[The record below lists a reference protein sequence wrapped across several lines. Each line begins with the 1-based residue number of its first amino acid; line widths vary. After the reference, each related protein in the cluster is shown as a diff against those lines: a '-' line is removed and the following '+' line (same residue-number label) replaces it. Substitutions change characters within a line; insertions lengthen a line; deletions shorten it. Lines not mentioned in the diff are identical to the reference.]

1 MSKRA
6 DILTATR
13 DLLWE
18 RGYEAT
24 SPRAVMN
31 RSSAGQGSLYHHF
44 ADKRQLAITALN
56 EVEAQLT
63 HELSTTLGDL
73 GRTPLARVLAWLDL
87 HRDALQGCRLG
98 RLAFERTVIE
108 DDELR
113 APLARYFQG
122 LERRLRDTLVQAV
135 ETEELPPQANVNQ
148 LATLV
153 MTTVQGGY
161 LLSRVLRDPQ
171 QLQDAVRGAHTLLLL
186 ASNSKES

>member
-1 MSKRA
+1 VSKRA

-24 SPRAVMN
+24 SPRAVMD
-31 RSSAGQGSLYHHF
+31 RSGAGQGSLYHHF
-44 ADKRQLAITALN
+44 ADKKQLAITALN
-56 EVEAQLT
+56 AVEAQLT
-63 HELSTTLGDL
+63 DELSTTLDDL
-73 GRTPLARVLAWLDL
+73 ARTPLTRILAWLDL
-87 HRDALQGCRLG
+87 QRDALQGCRLG

-122 LERRLRDTLVQAV
+122 LEYRLRSTLAQAV
-135 ETEELPPQANVNQ
+135 ETKELPPQVNVDQ

-153 MTTVQGGY
+153 ITTVQGGY
-161 LLSRVLRDPQ
+161 LLSRVLHDPE
-171 QLQDAVRGAHTLLLL
+171 QLQHAVRGAHTLLLL
-186 ASNSKES
+186 ASSSKES